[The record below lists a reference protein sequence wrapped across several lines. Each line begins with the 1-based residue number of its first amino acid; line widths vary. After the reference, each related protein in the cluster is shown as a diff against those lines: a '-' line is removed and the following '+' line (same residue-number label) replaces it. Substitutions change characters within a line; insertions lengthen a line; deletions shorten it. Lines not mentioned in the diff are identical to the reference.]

1 MKRVAVLGST
11 GSIGRSALEVLAN
24 MSSEFEVFALSA
36 NESVELL
43 SEQIRKFK
51 PSTVSIGEQSLKE
64 QLSEEIPRGTRVVS
78 GDTGLIE
85 IASSP
90 EVDIIVN
97 GLSGSVGFAPTLEAA
112 RAGKRVALANKE
124 TLVSFGSIVMEEA
137 RAAGAEIIPVDSEH
151 SAVHQAIGAH
161 PKTEV
166 SRVILT
172 ASGGPFLNE
181 RSLDSITP
189 EEALAHPTWDMGK
202 KVTIDSATLMNK
214 GLEVIEA
221 RWLFDIDPSRIEV
234 VVHPQSILHSM
245 VEFVDRSCIAQL
257 AIPDMR
263 LPIQYALTYP
273 KRSVSLTR
281 RLDLTEVA
289 KLEFFKPDSER
300 FPCLEMA
307 YSAIRSGGTA
317 PAVLS
322 ASDEI
327 AVSAF
332 LEGAIGFRGIPL
344 VIGEV
349 LRSHRPIAMPGIE
362 ELVKADR
369 WARSESMRVVGLVEK
384 GELSC

>member
-1 MKRVAVLGST
+1 MKKVAVLGST
-11 GSIGRSALEVLAN
+11 GSIGRSALEVLAS

-36 NESVELL
+36 NENVELL
-43 SEQIRKFK
+43 SEQTGKFR
-51 PSTVSIGEQSLKE
+51 PSVVSIGEESLRNR
-64 QLSEEIPRGTRVVS
+64 LSEKIPDGTKVVS
-78 GDTGLIE
+78 GDAGLVG

-90 EVDIIVN
+90 EVDIVVN
-97 GLSGSVGFAPTLEAA
+97 GLSGSAGFLPTIEAV
-112 RAGKRVALANKE
+112 RAGKRIALANKE
-124 TLVSFGSIVMEEA
+124 TLVSFGSIVMDEA
-137 RAAGAEIIPVDSEH
+137 RAAGAEILPVDSEH

-161 PKTEV
+161 SRDEI

-189 EEALAHPTWDMGK
+189 KEALAHPTWDMGK

-245 VEFVDRSCIAQL
+245 VEFVDSSCIAQL
-257 AIPDMR
+257 AVPDMR

-273 KRSVSLTR
+273 KRTVSLTEK
-281 RLDLTEVA
+281 LDLAEA
-289 KLEFFKPDSER
+289 GKLEFSRPDSER
-300 FPCLEMA
+300 FPCLGMA
-307 YSAIRSGGTA
+307 YSAIRAGGTA

-327 AVSAF
+327 AVRAF
-332 LEGAIGFRGIPL
+332 LEGAIGFRQIPL

-349 LRSHRPIAMPGIE
+349 IRRHSVIARPSIE
-362 ELVKADR
+362 DLVEADD
-369 WARSESMRVVGLVEK
+369 WARGESLRVVGLVEK
-384 GELSC
+384 GQLSR